1 MGAPVD
7 PRIIAGSE
15 AVPLALEELSE
26 SERPVIIGVR
36 HHSPT
41 LASAMPTLL
50 DAARPDVVL
59 LEMAEEL
66 QPWIEWLESPELAA
80 PIALGAARRDG
91 RGLLFYPL
99 ADFSPELAAIRWAGQ
114 HGVMVQ
120 AFDLPLG
127 VSEGERPGMGSRVEL
142 PDERLDLLAPLSERF
157 EAPTGDELWDR
168 MVEVLAC
175 GSSPESVR
183 RAGLAVGWALR
194 LQEVAAGGASV
205 YDLRRETWMR
215 LRLREALEANPR
227 VTAIV
232 GAFHAAAL
240 LEHHADEWPAR
251 KKSAAEVVTSMV
263 PYSFA
268 LLDSRSGYPAG
279 IRDPEYQQSMWEGAC
294 TPETADKALI
304 VNALRVCRDMRAA
317 GHPAGVPDTRETVR
331 FGRDL
336 ARLRGL
342 PAPGRRELVEA
353 LQTCLAQG
361 EPFGRGRAVASAMQ
375 NVLVG
380 NRRGKLP
387 AGAPRSGLA
396 PHVERLLAELRL
408 PGPTT
413 LEAVDVRFDPLRSDL
428 DRRREI
434 TVQRMRVAGIPYSEP
449 LNPMADDS
457 VTITRRWR
465 LAWGPATSALIEV
478 AAMYGVTLEQAA
490 FGRLQATLSQARSAG
505 GIPPGLRLHV
515 LESAAEAGLG
525 PFAWAQA
532 QDLAEQVQA
541 QASLAEIVQTIDI
554 LDRLRRGHI
563 PGFQVET
570 WHQSIIETDLIP
582 RLVGSAVRQIEGL
595 AGSHQLED
603 AQALLSLV
611 QRERAA
617 GSELLGDER
626 LRHALRV
633 LADTGSPLMQG
644 ASGALRVLLS
654 YDDAQTLGERL
665 GSWVDA
671 ATDAAA
677 QPGLAQRLRGTLLVA
692 SSLLEASPEITNTL
706 IARITALDTAA
717 FLRRLPALR
726 DGFEVLSPAARRR
739 FLNAI
744 RDRLGGEVVDLR
756 LDYASPLLAAFAEAD
771 VFGRAAVERLDQE
784 ILKWTLEN

>member
-7 PRIIAGSE
+7 ARIIAGYE
-15 AVPLALEELSE
+15 AVPLALEELSD

-36 HHSPT
+36 HHSPI
-41 LASAMPTLL
+41 LASAMPALL
-50 DAARPDVVL
+50 DTVRPDVIL

-66 QPWIEWLESPELAA
+66 QPWIEWLESPDLVA

-114 HGVMVQ
+114 HAVKVQ

-127 VSEGERPGMGSRVEL
+127 VSEDERPGMGSRVEL
-142 PDERLDLLAPLSERF
+142 PDERFDLLRPLSERF
-157 EAPTGDELWDR
+157 EAPSGDELWDR
-168 MVEVLAC
+168 MVEVLAA

-194 LQEVAAGGASV
+194 LQEIAGGGASV
-205 YDLRRETWMR
+205 YDLRRESWMR
-215 LRLREALEANPR
+215 LRLKEALEANQR

-232 GAFHAAAL
+232 GAFHAVSL
-240 LEHHADEWPAR
+240 LERHADEWPAR

-279 IRDPEYQQSMWEGAC
+279 IRDPEYQQSMWEGGC
-294 TPETADKALI
+294 TPETADKTLI
-304 VNALRVCRDMRAA
+304 LNSLRVCRDMRAA
-317 GHPAGVPDTRETVR
+317 GHPAGVPDTREAVR
-331 FGRDL
+331 FARDL

-396 PHVERLLAELRL
+396 PHIEKLLADLRL

-413 LEAVDVRFDPLRSDL
+413 IESADVRFDPLRSDL
-428 DRRREI
+428 DRRREV
-434 TVQRMRVAGIPYSEP
+434 TVQRMRVAGIPYSER
-449 LNPMADDS
+449 LNAAADDS

-490 FGRLQATLSQARSAG
+490 FGRLRATLNQARKAG
-505 GIPPGLRLHV
+505 GIPPGLRLQV

-525 PFAWAQA
+525 PFAWAQT
-532 QDLAEQVQA
+532 QEVAEQVQA
-541 QASLAEIVQTIDI
+541 QASLAEIVQTIDV

-563 PGFQVET
+563 PGFEVVDWQRTIME
-570 WHQSIIETDLIP
+570 SELIP
-582 RLVGSAVRQIEGL
+582 QLVGAAVRQIEGL
-595 AGSHQLED
+595 AGSDHLED
-603 AQALLSLV
+603 AQALLTLV

-626 LRHALRV
+626 SRHALRL
-633 LADTGSPLMQG
+633 LAETGSPLMQG
-644 ASGALRVLLS
+644 ASGALRVLLG
-654 YDDAQTLGERL
+654 YDDAHALGERL

-671 ATDAAA
+671 ASDAAA
-677 QPGLAQRLRGTLLVA
+677 QPALAQRLRGTLLVA
-692 SSLLEASPEITNTL
+692 SSLLEASPQTTDTL
-706 IARITALDTAA
+706 IARITSLDTAA

-744 RDRLGGEVVDLR
+744 RDRLGAEALDLR
-756 LDYASPLLAAFAEAD
+756 LDYASGLLAAFAEAD
-771 VFGRAAVERLDQE
+771 VFGRAAVDRLDQE
-784 ILKWTLEN
+784 VLEWTVES